1 MQACFVYVN
10 GGSITNNLL
19 RELFD
24 IKDKEKYKASRI
36 IKDTLEEK
44 LIKPVDENTAPR
56 YMKYIPFWA

>member
-1 MQACFVYVN
+1 MQTCFFYVN
-10 GGSITNNLL
+10 GEAINNNAI

-24 IKDKEKYKASRI
+24 IGDKDKYKASRI
-36 IKDTLEEK
+36 IKDTLEAE